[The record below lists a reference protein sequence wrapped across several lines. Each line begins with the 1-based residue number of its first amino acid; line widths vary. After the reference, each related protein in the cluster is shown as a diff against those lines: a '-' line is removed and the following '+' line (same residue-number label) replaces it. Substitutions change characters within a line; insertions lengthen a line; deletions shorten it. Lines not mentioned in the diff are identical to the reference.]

1 MKNVPLIITH
11 PQIQDL
17 DESVFSIRG
26 ARKAKFQNRLG
37 TRVSRERHPDAKFK
51 EVLAL
56 NLTMWSQSPHH
67 IGLAL
72 KKFIL

>member
-1 MKNVPLIITH
+1 M
-11 PQIQDL
+11 
-17 DESVFSIRG
+17 
-26 ARKAKFQNRLG
+26 
-37 TRVSRERHPDAKFK
+37 SRERHPDAKFK